1 MSSSSAMAVPGGGC
15 NLTTTSSIV
24 DITTLGQPVELGQIS
39 KELTKLWENM
49 AGSSSRASLVNFA
62 VYCQGVDALE
72 SNTQLI
78 SEFTRN
84 HACRAVLLA
93 DVPETSGQRV
103 QAWINAHC
111 HLSRAGAKQVC
122 CEQITFLLEGASRKL
137 LANILFANLDSDL
150 PLHLWWQSEIPENP
164 NEQLWTWIDR
174 LIFDSRT
181 WSDSRQQLE
190 RVQQV
195 LKSSGSRLVPCD
207 LNWTRTLHLRQAAA
221 QMFDNPEN
229 LAHITKIDQITLVHA
244 PGSRS
249 TAVLFGAWIAAQL
262 GWTLERR
269 EAGDSTFQTPTGQT
283 VLCAFQEKEGAD
295 ISRCCFGAGEVSIDL
310 TREDKSPYY
319 RAEVQRG
326 GHTTW
331 HHLLP
336 AGSEGTVDLL
346 DEELTSGGRHK
357 VYIKTL
363 PLALAML

>member
-1 MSSSSAMAVPGGGC
+1 M
-15 NLTTTSSIV
+15 

-62 VYCQGVDALE
+62 VYCKGVDALE

-78 SEFTRN
+78 SKFTRN
-84 HACRAVLLA
+84 HACRAILLA

-111 HLSRAGAKQVC
+111 HLSRAGAKQIC

-137 LANILFANLDSDL
+137 LANVLFSNLDSDL
-150 PLHLWWQSEIPENP
+150 PLFLWWQSEIPEDP
-164 NEQLWTWIDR
+164 NEQLWTWVDR
-174 LIFDSRT
+174 LIFDSRAWT
-181 WSDSRQQLE
+181 NPAQQLE
-190 RVQQV
+190 RLQG
-195 LKSSGSRLVPCD
+195 LLRSSGSRLIPCD

-229 LAHITKIDQITLVHA
+229 LSQIRMIDGVTLAHA
-244 PGSRS
+244 PGCRS

-262 GWTLERR
+262 RWTLEGTNAASYTFVTAEGNRAVCTLK
-269 EAGDSTFQTPTGQT
+269 EAS
-283 VLCAFQEKEGAD
+283 GAD
-295 ISRCCFGAGEVSIDL
+295 ISRCCFNAGDVCIDI
-310 TREDKSPYY
+310 TREDKSPFY

-326 GHTTW
+326 GHTSW

-336 AGSEGTVDLL
+336 AESDNPVDLL

-357 VYIKTL
+357 VYCKI
-363 PLALAML
+363 LALALPML

>member
-1 MSSSSAMAVPGGGC
+1 M
-15 NLTTTSSIV
+15 

-62 VYCQGVDALE
+62 VYCRGVDALE

-150 PLHLWWQSEIPENP
+150 PLHLWWQSDIPENP
-164 NEQLWTWIDR
+164 NEQLWTWVDR
-174 LIFDSRT
+174 LIFDSRD
-181 WSDSRQQLE
+181 WSAPKQQLE
-190 RVQQV
+190 RLQQL
-195 LKSSGSRLVPCD
+195 LKSSGSRLIPCD

-229 LAHITKIDQITLVHA
+229 LAHIPKIDQITLAHA

-249 TAVLFGAWIAAQL
+249 TAVLFSAWIAAQL
-262 GWTLERR
+262 RWTQERTDERSVTYRTPGGQNAVCTLEER
-269 EAGDSTFQTPTGQT
+269 
-283 VLCAFQEKEGAD
+283 EGAD
-295 ISRCCFGAGEVSIDL
+295 ISRCCFGAGDVSIDL
-310 TREDKSPYY
+310 TREEKSPYY
-319 RAEVQRG
+319 RVEVQRD

-336 AGSEGTVDLL
+336 AGSETVVDLL

-357 VYIKTL
+357 VYIKTI
-363 PLALAML
+363 PFALAML